1 LLENNTKK
9 MSSSTK
15 KASILYLDDEQGNLD
30 IFRISFKREYNVF
43 IASEPEEAFAILEN
57 NPIDVVITDQQMPTM
72 KGTEFLQKTLE
83 KYPDLIRI
91 ILTGYADVSVVVD
104 AINKCGI
111 YKYITKPY
119 ERDDLKMTIDKALET
134 LRVKRENIWLLE
146 NLEKNLQE
154 LEQKYYQQLQE
165 TREYARRL
173 EKQKAEI
180 ANINKKNR
188 LSIHYASKIQQALLP
203 KADKIKRFFSDFLEI
218 DVPRDVVSGDFYWF
232 AQTSENEAFLAV
244 VDCTGHGVPGAF
256 MSIIGHNELNKF
268 IKERAYREPRE
279 ILETIHQDLSKNL
292 FADDTPD
299 GMDAALCRFEKID
312 EENYKIAFS
321 GAKRPLF
328 VIQDNFLIEIAGSR
342 KSIGG
347 LQIYAEGKYEQHTLS
362 LKKGDQVYIFSDGW
376 ADVANEARE
385 KFGLKRLK
393 ELILRTHTFSA
404 EEQKIAMMQELAE
417 FKQDTPPRD
426 DILLVS
432 VRL

>member
-1 LLENNTKK
+1 

-43 IASEPEEAFAILEN
+43 ITSEPEEAFAILEN
-57 NPIDVVITDQQMPTM
+57 NPIDIVITDQQMPKI
-72 KGTEFLQKTLE
+72 KGTEFLQKTVE

-91 ILTGYADVSVVVD
+91 LLTGYADIAVVVD

-134 LRVKRENIWLLE
+134 LRVKRENAWLTQ

-165 TREYARRL
+165 TREYARKL

-180 ANINKKNR
+180 ASINQKNR
-188 LSIHYASKIQQALLP
+188 QSIYYASKIQNALLP
-203 KADKIKRFFSDFLEI
+203 KEDKIQQFFADFFEI
-218 DVPRDVVSGDFYWF
+218 NVPRDVVSGDFYWF
-232 AQTSENEAFLAV
+232 AQTTEKEAFLAV

-256 MSIIGHNELNKF
+256 MSIIGHNEFNRT
-268 IKERAYREPRE
+268 IKEKAYREPKE

-292 FADDTPD
+292 FADENTPD

-362 LKKGDQVYIFSDGW
+362 LKKGDQIYLFTDGW
-376 ADVANEARE
+376 ADVANEARK

-393 ELILRTHTFSA
+393 ELILQTCMLSA
-404 EEQKIAMMQELAE
+404 EEQKIAMIQELAE